1 MVTQLLSG
9 SVYTPPTDTDYL
21 LSAPLHASPWPSGY
35 SFWASCSF
43 LASGASVPINR
54 GLLCA
59 VTSAC
64 LVYCAASLIFAASL
78 PHGCSYLEALAVSI
92 ASAASWILSVQ
103 AFCYFVDLTDSGLC
117 LMVSV
122 PLGYCYIVA
131 PIASWLLCPFGP
143 LSCCFMASAT
153 CGPTF
158 SHASWFL
165 QLSPCFCSS
174 VSDIPHPPPRLP
186 C

>member
-1 MVTQLLSG
+1 MFILLLLLLTTFSLLPSMPARGLRGTASG
-9 SVYTPPTDTDYL
+9 PP
-21 LSAPLHASPWPSGY
+21 G
-35 SFWASCSF
+35 SCSF

-64 LVYCAASLIFAASL
+64 LVYPAASLIFAASL

-103 AFCYFVDLTDSGLC
+103 AFCCSVDLTDSGFC

-165 QLSPCFCSS
+165 QLSPCFCYS
-174 VSDIPHPPPRLP
+174 VSDIPHPPCL
-186 C
+186 CLAKF